1 MALLACQHQRQE
13 PSGFLSILYRC
24 GAQSGTKRN
33 KSTKLSAD
41 EDGHVHTA
49 IFKMENPQ
57 GPTV

>member
-1 MALLACQHQRQE
+1 MDLLASTKGRNPQVFLVFGQMWGTH
-13 PSGFLSILYRC
+13 SGIR
-24 GAQSGTKRN
+24 RD

-49 IFKMENPQ
+49 IFKMENQQ